1 MKLTKGFLVL
11 FLSVSVLSAC
21 NQGDSN
27 STTNDSEIKS
37 SVEKAVTKHEAVDL
51 PVEIFKNSNHK
62 FEGQTFIR
70 SITNVEFKDF
80 DESLELEFL
89 DRYDNA
95 VRRQNFD
102 YQKDFKLL
110 VITMKHELQG
120 DVQSELYE
128 SYIFNDG
135 TELVIGDANLAN
147 ENEFLMKQ
155 QGYVTNMYRVSSTFD
170 ETGNI
175 LFAVPNEFAKDK
187 NLQLKIVQKLDKES
201 KYVYI
206 DLN

>member
-1 MKLTKGFLVL
+1 LKLTKGFLVL

-27 STTNDSEIKS
+27 STTNHDSVP
-37 SVEKAVTKHEAVDL
+37 VEKAVKKHEAVDL

-70 SITNVEFKDF
+70 SITNVEFKNF

-110 VITMKHELQG
+110 VITMKHEMQG
-120 DVQSELYE
+120 DVQGGLYE

-135 TELVIGDANLAN
+135 TGLVIGDDNLAS

-155 QGYVTNMYRVSSTFD
+155 QEYVTNMYRVSSTSD

-175 LFAVPNEFAKDK
+175 LFAVPNEFANDK
-187 NLQLKIVQKLDKES
+187 NLQLKIVQKLDNES

>member
-21 NQGDSN
+21 SEEDK
-27 STTNDSEIKS
+27 TNHDSEIKS
-37 SVEKAVTKHEAVDL
+37 PVEEAVKKHEAVDL
-51 PVEIFKNSNHK
+51 PVVIFKNSNHK
-62 FEGQTFIR
+62 YKDQIFVR
-70 SITNVEFKDF
+70 SITNVELKDF
-80 DESLELEFL
+80 DESTELKFL

-102 YQKDFKLL
+102 LQKDFKLL
-110 VITMKHELQG
+110 VITMKQELQG
-120 DVQSELYE
+120 DVQGKLYE
-128 SYIFNDG
+128 SYIFNAG
-135 TELVIGDANLAN
+135 TGLVIGDDNLAN

-155 QGYVTNMYRVSSTFD
+155 QEYMTNRYSVSSTSD

-175 LFAVPNEFAKDK
+175 LFAVPNEFANDK
-187 NLQLKIVQKLDKES
+187 NLQLKIIQKLDNLSE
-201 KYVYI
+201 YVYI